1 MANNGYFNFVN
12 SQNKLK
18 LPNLNKSAL
27 VGNTASDQ
35 DKGFFGWLV
44 SQLGSD
50 ASKTPATTAPQ
61 YGATMQ
67 TTTDL
72 SSAVVTP
79 LSGGGTVPESSAVA
93 ESPALPETE
102 TATVPGATIADI
114 GAEYEKFLR
123 EQKDIAYKKAQL
135 AYEAESVDA
144 ERGYQRY
151 VNPYGVEQERIA
163 DSGLAGS
170 GYAQYLNDRAYS
182 AMVSEKQA
190 ALGRKS
196 AAELAADE
204 AFSTK
209 YGEYILNKKTN
220 EAQAKMTLQDSYGLG
235 ADDTISA
242 IDSLVASGT
251 ISGADKVAY
260 IDDFV
265 KNQEAGLANGS
276 IYYGSDGG
284 ITTYKNAQDILSST
298 ERVFGKDSQQY
309 KDAEAGFNKIYGVK
323 TIHGFGD
330 PNQKQLGVDATE
342 FGRANVGDKINVW
355 WGDGKYKVEKG
366 EEVKDPNVIEAARAK
381 NFPEGAYVFGLN
393 GKIYIHYGGK
403 VYSVNERN
411 GEAYEAL
418 NSLLFNDGERI
429 FVQRSGAETFKDQN
443 GKTYT
448 EKQESKNTSFL
459 GVETFYEDE
468 NGKRYDL
475 VTKKGR
481 KELVPK

>member
-12 SQNKLK
+12 SKNKLK

-93 ESPALPETE
+93 ESTALPETG
-102 TATVPGATIADI
+102 TTMADI

-123 EQKDIAYKKAQL
+123 EQKDIAYKKAQS
-135 AYEAESVDA
+135 AYEAESIDA

-151 VNPYGVEQERIA
+151 VNPYGAEQERIA

-170 GYAQYLNDRAYS
+170 GFAKYLNDRAYS

-190 ALGRKS
+190 ALGRKA

-235 ADDTISA
+235 ADDTIFA

-342 FGRANVGDKINVW
+342 FGRANVGDKVNVW
-355 WGDGKYKVEKG
+355 WGKIKFKVEKG
-366 EEVKDPNVIEAARAK
+366 EEVTDSNVIKAARTK

-393 GKIYIHYGGK
+393 GQIYIHYNGK

-411 GEAYEAL
+411 KNAYEDLKA
-418 NSLLFNDGERI
+418 LLFSGQNGIGTRI
-429 FVQRSGAETFKDQN
+429 FVNENGDRSYKDQN
-443 GKTYT
+443 NKVYRLRNDNRNYVDEAGNWYT
-448 EKQESKNTSFL
+448 AKFKN
-459 GVETFYEDE
+459 
-468 NGKRYDL
+468 
-475 VTKKGR
+475 GR
-481 KELVPK
+481 IYELVPQ